1 MRRFAPLLSAALA
14 AAFLA
19 VPAAAQTTKP
29 KPPAPKPAA
38 TKPGADVPLPPP
50 PSLSAPR
57 AGQTPPT
64 QTPSAPSPQPDL
76 RPAPL
81 PAPPVAGKP
90 KQALRLAMPDVKVTG
105 ELPARQASLFESALL
120 SEVRKLDGVSA
131 IGMGEIRELLSY
143 EYQRQMMGCSAD
155 ENCLA
160 EIGGALGVE
169 YILVGTLGTIGD
181 LFRLDLKLVEAK
193 KARVRSRI
201 GVTVEG
207 KESKLVAAVQ
217 KAVRDLLNPLISTEL
232 TPPVVSAPPPPAKE
246 KDEKAARAT
255 EKRDVPLPPP
265 PVAAA
270 QATRPGS
277 ATSSAGVSTSASSSR
292 RTWAYVSGGAGLA
305 LLAGGAVF
313 GLQAKSAL
321 DKEKKAATAGDLAAY
336 DSNKSK
342 AKSMSTL
349 ADVCFIGGAVGL
361 GVGTWLFTTSKP
373 AGVAFDLA
381 PVPGGAVASISGGF

>member
-1 MRRFAPLLSAALA
+1 MLVAALA
-14 AAFLA
+14 VPCAASAGAPAKRLRIAVLDIRPLA
-19 VPAAAQTTKP
+19 T
-29 KPPAPKPAA
+29 
-38 TKPGADVPLPPP
+38 DVQK
-50 PSLSAPR
+50 A
-57 AGQTPPT
+57 
-64 QTPSAPSPQPDL
+64 
-76 RPAPL
+76 
-81 PAPPVAGKP
+81 
-90 KQALRLAMPDVKVTG
+90 
-105 ELPARQASLFESALL
+105 
-120 SEVRKLDGVSA
+120 
-131 IGMGEIRELLSY
+131 ELLNEIALTEAASMGNFDVIGKSDINAVIGF
-143 EYQRQMMGCSAD
+143 EKQKQVMGCSED
-155 ENCLA
+155 STCLA